1 MARTS
6 ACPVKFFFEGQEY
19 LYRIVKIL
27 SEENRPSRAPT
38 SAQGHDEHAAGKLGK
53 FSIPRESGRANAQQ
67 RTRRGAPTLEL
78 PRRFGRPSVCN

>member
-1 MARTS
+1 
-6 ACPVKFFFEGQEY
+6 VKFFFEGQEY

-67 RTRRGAPTLEL
+67 RTRRARAPPSNCGAAIFWRLL
-78 PRRFGRPSVCN
+78 VRN